1 MRVHQQHMSL
11 GKTPYAMSKYSMEQ
25 LDHNNAVG
33 MRFTT
38 VYGPGARKP
47 YVKLPKILTK

>member
-1 MRVHQQHMSL
+1 
-11 GKTPYAMSKYSMEQ
+11 MEQ

-38 VYGPGARKP
+38 VYGPGARKNMLIKK
-47 YVKLPKILTK
+47 Y

>member
-1 MRVHQQHMSL
+1 
-11 GKTPYAMSKYSMEQ
+11 MEQ

-38 VYGPGARKP
+38 VYGPMQEK
-47 YVKLPKILTK
+47 YVNTKNIKK

>member
-1 MRVHQQHMSL
+1 MQVHQRTHEPW
-11 GKTPYAMSKYSMEQ
+11 KNPYAMSKYSMEQ

-38 VYGPGARKP
+38 VYVPMQEN
-47 YVKLPKILTK
+47 IC